1 MSDRRVPQPAT
12 GKRGVKARL
21 DQLARRAELVLG
33 WESLWP
39 AIVPV
44 LAVVGF
50 FIAVSWLGLWLDVPR
65 WGRIGG
71 VLVFAVALAAALYQ
85 LVRWVRPSRVEALAR
100 LDRDSGLPHR
110 PASTLD
116 DGLANATADPAT
128 RILWDVH
135 RRRAEKA
142 AASLRLRLPSPR
154 MATRDRYALRAGAL
168 IAVAAAAFVAGPE
181 KYARMLAAFDWGT
194 EGPIAQGFRL
204 DAWIDPPAYTGR
216 PPIMLNVKDHSSPG
230 TKRVEAP
237 VGSNV
242 IVRSSATASVTV
254 EVEGALDTPPPAA
267 AAGANPASPAAGS
280 APQIVPAAASGD
292 SENRW
297 ALHGDGRLVVRRYGS
312 VVAAYDI
319 ISIPDKPPVIALVG
333 DPKANLR
340 GSLTLRY
347 KIDDDY
353 GVTSAEAAFSKP
365 VVDGKPV
372 TGRTLVDPPKMPL
385 ALPSG
390 RGGLGEAE
398 TTADLAENPWA
409 GAQVTMVLSAKDEG
423 GNQGLSDPIRLTL
436 PQRNFTK
443 PLAQALVEQRRNLV
457 LAPDDHS
464 RVNTAI
470 DALMIAPEQFGTD
483 AATFLGLN
491 SIFVRLTQAKSD
503 ADLVDAANLM
513 WEMAL
518 RIEDGDLS
526 DAEHDLRAL
535 QQQLRDALARGAP
548 DEEIRKLTD
557 QLRAALD
564 KFLNQLAQQAQ
575 RDDQQSRNGALDRNL
590 KTITPQDLKSLLDK
604 LDQMARNG
612 DLADAQRMLDQL
624 QSLLENLQTARRGG
638 QMDQMSREMNQS
650 LDELDRMTRE
660 QQDLRDRTF
669 RPGQGPQQR
678 RPKGGRQQQGMQQQP
693 GSDDQ
698 ADQGDDGDDQS
709 ADNGDD
715 QNSPDNEQA
724 LEQRQQNLRQ
734 RLDQLQQQMKKFGM
748 KPQQGLDDAEQAM
761 KDAENDLGQG
771 QQGRGKAVDAQ
782 GRALDGLRRGAQQL
796 AQQMQQ
802 MGMGRGQG
810 AGPGDP
816 NGPMRQG
823 NGNPDSDPLGREAHD
838 KSYDPQSRYDP
849 LGVPAAQRAQQV
861 LEELRKRLSDPSRPQ
876 EELDYLGRLMQRY

>member
-1 MSDRRVPQPAT
+1 MNDRRPQQPTA
-12 GKRGVKARL
+12 GRRGVQARL
-21 DQLARRAELVLG
+21 DGLARRAGLALA

-44 LAVVGF
+44 LVVVGF

-71 VLVFAVALAAALYQ
+71 VLVFAAALGIAFFR
-85 LVRWVRPSRVEALAR
+85 LARVARPSRAAALAR

-116 DGLANATADPAT
+116 DALANATDDQAT

-135 RRRAEKA
+135 RRRAAEA
-142 AASLRLRLPSPR
+142 AANLRLRWPSPR
-154 MATRDRYALRAGAL
+154 MAAHDRYALRAGAL

-181 KYARMLAAFDWGT
+181 KYARLVAAFDWAT
-194 EGPIAQGFRL
+194 VGPIAQGFRI

-216 PPIMLNVKDHSSPG
+216 PPIMLNVKDDAASAG
-230 TKRVEAP
+230 ARRVAAP

-242 IVRSSATASVTV
+242 VVRSSAGAGVTL
-254 EVEGALDTPPPAA
+254 ETEGALDAPKPAQPA
-267 AAGANPASPAAGS
+267 SADNAQPASPAAG
-280 APQIVPAAASGD
+280 G
-292 SENRW
+292 SESRW
-297 ALHGDGRLVVRRYGS
+297 TLHGDGRLVVRRYGT
-312 VVAAYDI
+312 VLAAYDI
-319 ISIPDKPPVIALVG
+319 VSIPAKPPVITLVG
-333 DPKANLR
+333 EPKPNVR

-353 GVTSAEAAFSKP
+353 GVTGAEADFSKP

-372 TGRTLVDPPKMPL
+372 AGRTLVAPPKMPL

-398 TTADLAENPWA
+398 TTADLAESPWA
-409 GAQVTMVLSAKDEG
+409 GAQVTMVLAAKDEA
-423 GNQGLSDPIRLTL
+423 GNEGLSDPVALTL
-436 PQRNFTK
+436 PQRSFTK
-443 PLAQALVEQRRNLV
+443 PLARALVEQRRNLV
-457 LAPDDHS
+457 LAPDDHT
-464 RVNTAI
+464 RVDTAI
-470 DALMIAPEQFGTD
+470 EALMIAPEAFGTD
-483 AATFLGLN
+483 AAAYLGLN
-491 SIFVRLTQAKSD
+491 SILIRLTQARTD
-503 ADLVDAANLM
+503 ADLVDAADLM

-518 RIEDGDLS
+518 RIEDGDLAN
-526 DAEHDLRAL
+526 AEHDLRAL
-535 QQQLRDALARGAP
+535 QQQLRDAMARGAP

-564 KFLNQLAQQAQ
+564 KFLNQLAEQAQ
-575 RDDQQSRNGALDRNL
+575 RGDRQSRDQAFDRNL
-590 KTITPQDLKSLLDK
+590 RTITPQDLKSLLDR

-624 QSLLENLQTARRGG
+624 QSLLENLQTARRSGR
-638 QMDQMSREMNQS
+638 MDQMSREMNRS

-669 RPGQGPQQR
+669 RPGQGEQQKGGQQR
-678 RPKGGRQQQGMQQQP
+678 QGTRHPPGG
-693 GSDDQ
+693 DDQ

-709 ADNGDD
+709 ADAGRNG
-715 QNSPDNEQA
+715 PDSDQA
-724 LEQRQQNLRQ
+724 LEQSQQNLRQ
-734 RLDQLQQQMKKFGM
+734 RLDRLEQRMKQFGM
-748 KPQQGLDDAEQAM
+748 QPGQGLDDAEQAM

-771 QQGRGKAVDAQ
+771 RQGRGKAVDAQ
-782 GRALDGLRRGAQQL
+782 GRALEGLRRGAEEL

-802 MGMGRGQG
+802 QGMGQG
-810 AGPGDP
+810 EQAGPGDP
-816 NGPMRQG
+816 GGPMRQG
-823 NGNPDSDPLGREAHD
+823 EDDANSDPLGREAHD
-838 KSYDPQSRYDP
+838 RTYDPQSRYDP

-861 LEELRKRLSDPSRPQ
+861 LEELRRRLADPLRSQ